1 MFLAKTEAMDT
12 PVPGDRGECA
22 PVLSRAMR
30 ARLFTFKPAALV
42 DERAS
47 MATPFVASAGPNAV
61 AAAAQRE
68 QQEVLRGETAARAAL
83 IDLLLSANRCAVE
96 CASIPLLPR
105 PICHSDDDEGE
116 DEEDEEE
123 EQQQQQ
129 EHQQQQRGSKKR
141 DGARA
146 RVPRPRALPIVKAEE
161 GFVAARECDAVDNNA
176 EYRWR
181 KYGEKPSV
189 SKSKKRCYYK
199 CVSPGC
205 PARVCYSSFFL
216 CFCTASHQIMS
227 PFCIHTENRRE
238 RHWECAS
245 VERGGA

>member
-1 MFLAKTEAMDT
+1 MAKTEAMDT

-30 ARLFTFKPAALV
+30 ARLFTFKPATLV

-47 MATPFVASAGPNAV
+47 MATPFVASAGPNAA

-123 EQQQQQ
+123 EQQQQR

-146 RVPRPRALPIVKAEE
+146 RVPRPRRKRALWLRASVTQWTTTLSTAGASTARSPPCPRARS
-161 GFVAARECDAVDNNA
+161 AATT
-176 EYRWR
+176 
-181 KYGEKPSV
+181 SV
-189 SKSKKRCYYK
+189 SPQAVLHAFVTLPFSLFLHCFPSHRVTFLVSHRKS
-199 CVSPGC
+199 S
-205 PARVCYSSFFL
+205 
-216 CFCTASHQIMS
+216 
-227 PFCIHTENRRE
+227 
-238 RHWECAS
+238 
-245 VERGGA
+245 